1 MFYDIENTSHKICL
15 AIPDNIPTLK
25 SDTLVCLERE
35 YAIKTIDEYYQGKM
49 RYEAYLKMMARTF
62 HLNFNLHDYSFNG
75 TTRIFY
81 VDVKSMVHA

>member
-1 MFYDIENTSHKICL
+1 MSKRYYIYSYKICL
-15 AIPDNIPTLK
+15 AIPDNIPTLL

-49 RYEAYLKMMARTF
+49 RYEAYLKMMARPF
-62 HLNFNLHDYSFNG
+62 HRNFNLHDYSFNG